1 MGTDPMAENLNDI
14 HDVEKIMPGFLAA
27 TVEWFKIY
35 KMPDGKPANEFA
47 FDGKPKDR
55 EFAENIIKG
64 THDSWK
70 KLVNGETDGKGI
82 VLKNSSLAN
91 AESMAAADAAA
102 VISQAAE
109 PGDALPLLMTW
120 TSGTTCRLNK
130 FQEVPPDQPPSHIPE
145 TDLPS

>member
-1 MGTDPMAENLNDI
+1 MGSGSRSTRCPTAS
-14 HDVEKIMPGFLAA
+14 V
-27 TVEWFKIY
+27 
-35 KMPDGKPANEFA
+35 NEFA

-109 PGDALPLLMTW
+109 PGDALPL
-120 TSGTTCRLNK
+120 
-130 FQEVPPDQPPSHIPE
+130 PDDVDKWHYVS
-145 TDLPS
+145 LK